1 MMTLRILIALALLIA
16 GMVIVSTS
24 FWVLADNDTFQAVM
38 SLLVPVAGIVLGVSV
53 LAGGLV
59 ILAHETRITDWL
71 KERMQ

>member
-1 MMTLRILIALALLIA
+1 MLIA
-16 GMVIVSTS
+16 GTFIVSIS
-24 FWVLADNDTFQAVM
+24 FWVLMDNETFQAVM

-59 ILAHETRITDWL
+59 ILAHETRLADWL